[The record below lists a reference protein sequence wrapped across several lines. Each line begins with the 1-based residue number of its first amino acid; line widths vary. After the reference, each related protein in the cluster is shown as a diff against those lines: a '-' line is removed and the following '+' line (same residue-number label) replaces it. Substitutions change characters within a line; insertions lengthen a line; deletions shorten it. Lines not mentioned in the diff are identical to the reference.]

1 MKIEDEILTCLD
13 KLLERTKLDFFGK
26 VKNENKKVSNLNSN
40 LTSLCISSN
49 SAEL

>member
-1 MKIEDEILTCLD
+1 MEDEILSCLD
-13 KLLERTKLDFFGK
+13 TFLERTKLDFFGK
-26 VKNENKKVSNLNSN
+26 LKNENEKVSNLNSN